1 MNTPVVGGGAMR
13 RGASALWSG
22 VAGRR
27 RGIATRLYVV
37 AGLLLAALAL
47 QAAGALRVAHE
58 LKSTTD
64 RLVQDSL
71 GAATRVAQIQD
82 TVLRHQ
88 RLIESAVERRQD
100 PAPWLASHRDG
111 IARLHDMLR
120 EEATMQGTPADSAPT
135 GSAPTGRAADAMRQR
150 AVRDLMVL
158 DLTGAAVLNNALAAG
173 APDGSE
179 ALQRSLRVFGVS
191 AARFLEDMQRWRED
205 RWEQAEAEAT
215 GLRERMAQVAR
226 RAVLAALATV
236 SLGLFG
242 LVLLRRIMGQLGGIT
257 EAVLRVARH
266 EPDITIPARDDP
278 GPVGDVARA
287 VSALAED
294 VRELERRGI
303 AQARTSQ
310 LLDTALNSM
319 AQGLVTT
326 GPDGGLTLWN
336 RRFAAILALRD
347 GTIRIGVTM
356 PRLLT
361 GLCAPTDLATLAPP
375 SGSAVQ
381 EQRGVASLGQEAG
394 GRATVV
400 RTHWI
405 RMPDGGWLGTFE
417 DITQL
422 RRNEARLIHLTRHDG
437 LTDLPN
443 RGAMREAVARA
454 LGQARHD
461 APFAVL
467 SVTLNRLGTV
477 NQALGQE
484 AGDTLIRAAAE
495 RLRGQVRDTDT
506 IGRTGANTFMVV
518 QSDVVQP
525 SGAQAMAE
533 RLLEV
538 LSEPYDLPDG
548 IVVVGASIGI
558 ALAEA
563 GEADADRLI
572 RNAELARQRARKE
585 GGGVAHFFAPEM
597 NAHAQ
602 DRRLLELDLHQ
613 ALERGEFE
621 LFYQPLISV
630 RDRRV
635 CAFEA
640 LLRWHHPRRG
650 LVRPD
655 LFIPVAEEL
664 GLIGQIGEWVLHR
677 ACAEAA
683 TWPADVSVAVNLSPL
698 QFARDALVDQ
708 VDAALAAAS
717 LAPTRLE
724 LEITESVLLRDS
736 AGTLAML
743 HRLRALGVRIALDD
757 FGTGYSSLSYLRS
770 FPFDK
775 IKIDKSFVKDIESRP
790 ESRAIAVATL
800 NLAKSLGMR
809 CTAEGVET
817 LYQADFLRD
826 NGCDE
831 LQGFFISRAQPLD
844 NLGHVV
850 DVRPAGASPRPA
862 IAMPEVPND
871 ANVVLFTG
879 EKRA

>member
-1 MNTPVVGGGAMR
+1 MNRPPGKGMIS
-13 RGASALWSG
+13 RGAAALWNG
-22 VAGRR
+22 ATMRR

-37 AGLLLAALAL
+37 AGLLLVALAV
-47 QAAGALRVAHE
+47 QAGGALRVAHE

-71 GAATRVAQIQD
+71 GATTRVTQMQD
-82 TVLRHQ
+82 RVLRHQ
-88 RLIESAVERRQD
+88 QLIESAVERRQD
-100 PAPWLASHRDG
+100 PALWLASHRDG
-111 IARLHDMLR
+111 IMRLADMLR
-120 EEATMQGTPADSAPT
+120 DEAALHGT
-135 GSAPTGRAADAMRQR
+135 AADPTAHAMRQR
-150 AVRDLMVL
+150 AVRDLVVL
-158 DLTGAAVLNNALAAG
+158 DLTGAAVLEQALAV
-173 APDGSE
+173 GSPEGTE

-191 AARFLEDMQRWRED
+191 VARFVEDMHQWRED
-205 RWEQAEAEAT
+205 RWEQAQALAT
-215 GLRERMAQVAR
+215 GLRARMAEVAR
-226 RAVLAALATV
+226 RAVLVALATV
-236 SLGLFG
+236 SLGLLG
-242 LVLLRRIMGQLGGIT
+242 LALLRRVMGQLGGIT

-266 EPDITIPARDDP
+266 EPNIAIPARDDP

-294 VRELERRGI
+294 VQELERRGI
-303 AQARTSQ
+303 AQAQTSQ
-310 LLDTALNSM
+310 LLDAALNNM

-326 GPDGGLTLWN
+326 GPDGALTLWN
-336 RRFAAILALRD
+336 RRFAAILALPE
-347 GTIRIGVTM
+347 GAIRVGMTLPQV
-356 PRLLT
+356 LA
-361 GLCAPTDLATLAPP
+361 GLGPSTDLAALAPP
-375 SGSAVQ
+375 SGSPLQ
-381 EQRGVASLGQEAG
+381 ERRGVATLG
-394 GRATVV
+394 RTTVV
-400 RTHWI
+400 RTHWV
-405 RMPDGGWLGTFE
+405 RMPDGGWLGTVE

-422 RRNEARLIHLTRHDG
+422 RRNEARLVHLTRHDG

-443 RGAMREAVARA
+443 RGAVREAVARA
-454 LGQARHD
+454 LAQARHG
-461 APFAVL
+461 APFALL

-495 RLRGQVRDTDT
+495 RLRGQVRDADA

-518 QSDVVQP
+518 QSDVSQP

-538 LSEPYDLPDG
+538 LTEPYDMPDG
-548 IVVVGASIGI
+548 IVVVGASVGI

-572 RNAELARQRARKE
+572 HNAELARQRARQE
-585 GGGVAHFFAPEM
+585 GGGVARFFVPEM
-597 NAHAQ
+597 DAHAQ

-650 LVRPD
+650 MVRPD

-664 GLIGQIGEWVLHR
+664 GLIGQIGEWVLQQ

-698 QFARDALVDQ
+698 QFARDTLVEQ
-708 VDAALAAAS
+708 VEAALAAAS

-775 IKIDKSFVKDIESRP
+775 IKIDKSFIHALDGAASGTAES
-790 ESRAIAVATL
+790 EAIVRAILGLGHTLGVAT
-800 NLAKSLGMR
+800 A
-809 CTAEGVET
+809 AEGVET
-817 LYQADFLRD
+817 VAQLRAVAL
-826 NGCDE
+826 NGATE
-831 LQGFFISRAQPLD
+831 IQGYLFSPP
-844 NLGHVV
+844 
-850 DVRPAGASPRPA
+850 RPAGEVARLLAAADAWPA
-862 IAMPEVPND
+862 DPVPME
-871 ANVVLFTG
+871 A
-879 EKRA
+879 